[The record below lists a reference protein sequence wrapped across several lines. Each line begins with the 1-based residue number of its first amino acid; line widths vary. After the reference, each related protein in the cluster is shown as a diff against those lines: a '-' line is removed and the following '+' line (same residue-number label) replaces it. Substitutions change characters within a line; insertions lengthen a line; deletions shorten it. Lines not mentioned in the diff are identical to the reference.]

1 MSLDSLTL
9 GNDVMRQQLDSISQ
23 GKRKHPAF
31 FCFLGWE
38 GGRELLW
45 LFVESCAK
53 ATRSV

>member
-1 MSLDSLTL
+1 MQ
-9 GNDVMRQQLDSISQ
+9 QQLDSISQ

-31 FCFLGWE
+31 FAFGVGGAG